1 MSALGK
7 ESRDQDL
14 SDQLQGLKRSITD
27 YRNAYGLDSLMTSE
41 RSRPSR
47 RDNHGSGQYGSGSG
61 TGGHAMEMK
70 ELEMHGYVVIPD
82 VIEDKGGRIEPLIKV
97 WCRNPLFHW
106 SHSDFSAAAAP
117 HSHRVS
123 VSGHDP
129 GRVYCK
135 AC

>member
-7 ESRDQDL
+7 ESRDEDL
-14 SDQLQGLKRSITD
+14 SEQVHGLKRSITD
-27 YRNAYGLDSLMTSE
+27 HRNAYGLESLTSK
-41 RSRPSR
+41 RPRASR
-47 RDNHGSGQYGSGSG
+47 RDNHGSGQHGGGSG
-61 TGGHAMEMK
+61 TGGHAMEM
-70 ELEMHGYVVIPD
+70 EQLEMHGYVVIPD
-82 VIEDKGGRIEPLIKV
+82 IIEDKGGRIEPLIRV
-97 WCRNPLFHW
+97 WCKNPLFHW

-129 GRVYCK
+129 CRVYCK